1 MPTKKYVLKLSE
13 DERKTLI
20 ELLQKGRASGWKL
33 LRAQARQL
41 AECRRAGTERAH
53 ASVCGPTNRHPQG
66 NRPGSSNLDP
76 TPQWRP
82 VRHRLAIRHHRRPNQ
97 AQAALPENPPV
108 THY

>member
-53 ASVCGPTNRHPQG
+53 ASV
-66 NRPGSSNLDP
+66 LDRRIA
-76 TPQWRP
+76 TRKEIGREARTWTRRRNGAQSGIDWQFTTTDARIKLK
-82 VRHRLAIRHHRRPNQ
+82 RLYPKILQ
-97 AQAALPENPPV
+97 
-108 THY
+108 